1 MASIKYVSKGQRPNV
16 RKDIR
21 KDMRRNY
28 VGTWD
33 HFLNQVKAWQQGK
46 RVMLTIPNP
55 TGESNKPFIRIPAT
69 EVWGTYGKMKVF

>member
-1 MASIKYVSKGQRPNV
+1 MARIKYVSKGQRPNV

-33 HFLNQVKAWQQGK
+33 QFL
-46 RVMLTIPNP
+46 
-55 TGESNKPFIRIPAT
+55 
-69 EVWGTYGKMKVF
+69 Y